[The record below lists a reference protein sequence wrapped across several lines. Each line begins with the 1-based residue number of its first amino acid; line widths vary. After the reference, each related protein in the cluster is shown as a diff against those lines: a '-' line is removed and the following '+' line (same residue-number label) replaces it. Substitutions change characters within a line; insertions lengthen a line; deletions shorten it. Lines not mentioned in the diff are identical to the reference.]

1 MRKSAK
7 ENKEQLPENNTA
19 SAETGQEENAG
30 KILDSLAGNV
40 DEVEKELEGEQETES
55 AAASFDHTAPV
66 MKNRRTF
73 FAVGLII
80 VILAV
85 VGLVNTVKFAANTIN
100 DIANQTALKNEFAEF
115 IYPLVLIDSPSFDST
130 ENIPSSVVIN
140 AALWRIV
147 IYGNTEKYENDG
159 AYMTVSEI
167 DVESSAVAIFGTSVK
182 IEHQTITSGID
193 TFEYS
198 PSMKSYLVP
207 VSLDKK
213 TYWPKVSRISSVGET
228 FTLTVDYMPPIMGVG
243 NEESEMIKQMIYT
256 VSRNASA
263 KTVKSIQYVTASNT
277 QKENK

>member
-1 MRKSAK
+1 MKKNAK
-7 ENKEQLPENNTA
+7 ENKEQQPENSVKTA
-19 SAETGQEENAG
+19 EAVSEENAG

-55 AAASFDHTAPV
+55 GAAAFDHTAPI
-66 MKNRRTF
+66 MKNRRVF

-80 VILAV
+80 IILAV
-85 VGLVNTVKFAANTIN
+85 VGLVNTVRFAANTVS
-100 DIANQTALKNEFAEF
+100 DIANQTSLKNEFAEF

-140 AALWRIV
+140 AALWRII

-167 DVESSAVAIFGTSVK
+167 DVESSAAALFGALVK
-182 IEHQTITSGID
+182 TEHQTITSGID
-193 TFEYS
+193 TFEYN
-198 PSMKSYLVP
+198 PSLKSYLVP
-207 VSLDKK
+207 IELDKK
-213 TYWPKVSRISSVGET
+213 TYWPRVSQISAVGET

-243 NEESEMIKQMIYT
+243 GEESEMIKQMIYT

-263 KTVKSIQYVTASNT
+263 KTIKAVQYVTASNT
-277 QKENK
+277 QN